1 MECGKISNIYLHG
14 YFSSNHICSLSK
26 LRCNCMFFGKKKNQS
41 LRFQHQQI
49 IINYKPQ
56 YVPNSYSQ

>member
-1 MECGKISNIYLHG
+1 MDIFPQITYVRSANFAAIA
-14 YFSSNHICSLSK
+14 CSLA
-26 LRCNCMFFGKKKNQS
+26 KKKNQS